1 MPIES
6 TSSPSLPVS
15 RQRLTEVL
23 RAASDVFTVD
33 DAAGVLGVDRSAAA
47 KTLARWTRQGWLRRV
62 GHGAYVS
69 ASLDLLD
76 SNLVLEDPWVLVPA
90 LYAPAY
96 IGGRTAAH
104 HWDLTEQLFNDVVVL
119 TTRPIREKSQERQ
132 GARFSL
138 KHVASE
144 KLFGTTPLWRG
155 QTKIA
160 ISDVHRTVVDILDDP
175 DLGGGIDHV
184 AQCLNAYLRRDD
196 RNDKRLLDYADRLG
210 NGAVFKRL
218 GFLAERDANG
228 SALVEQCRA
237 RLTKGNAKLDPSTT
251 SPRLLARWRLW
262 LPRRSA

>member
-1 MPIES
+1 MS
-6 TSSPSLPVS
+6 VRGTSSPITLPAS

-23 RAASDVFTVD
+23 RAGGDVFTVAE
-33 DAAGVLGVDRSAAA
+33 AAGVLVVDRNSAA
-47 KTLARWTRQGWLRRV
+47 KTLARWAQQGWLRRV

-138 KHVASE
+138 KHIAAE

-184 AQCLNAYLRRDD
+184 SECLNAYLRR
-196 RNDKRLLDYADRLG
+196 
-210 NGAVFKRL
+210 
-218 GFLAERDANG
+218 
-228 SALVEQCRA
+228 
-237 RLTKGNAKLDPSTT
+237 
-251 SPRLLARWRLW
+251 
-262 LPRRSA
+262 